1 MHAKIY
7 FFKRFLQDIKLAKN
21 LIMLNEN
28 RRKSMIDPGRSKN
41 IPKCQVPKEHNGR
54 LWLINFE
61 GFSPIQS
68 IRLIKSH
75 KRTARL

>member
-1 MHAKIY
+1 MHAKI
-7 FFKRFLQDIKLAKN
+7 FFFRDVFKDIKLTKN

-41 IPKCQVPKEHNGR
+41 IPKCQVPEEHNGR